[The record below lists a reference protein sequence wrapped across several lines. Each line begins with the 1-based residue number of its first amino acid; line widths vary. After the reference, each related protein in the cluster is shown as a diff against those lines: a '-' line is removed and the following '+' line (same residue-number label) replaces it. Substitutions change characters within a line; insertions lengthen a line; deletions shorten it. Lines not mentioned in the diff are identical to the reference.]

1 VIRGLVGALLIAGC
15 AAGCGEPTPAAPSA
29 TPSAAPPATPS
40 ATPSATV
47 PSTGPG
53 LPAPAGQLTLDVG
66 GVSRTYLL
74 HFPAGDTGGR
84 SLPLV
89 IALHFYPG
97 TGSALREMIGMD
109 AKADRHKFLVAY
121 PDGLDGGFNA
131 LVCCGATADVAFLR
145 ALTQHLV
152 STGRADPDR
161 VYLTGIS
168 NGADMS
174 FRAAVEASGL
184 FAAIGVVSGGYI
196 GPLTKPASYVPRKP
210 VSVVTVIGSDDRYFT
225 DFRTGI
231 ATWQQRLRC
240 KQATAAPPAP
250 TVTRTRAR
258 CADRSDVEVYVVK
271 GMGHA
276 WPGARSGQ
284 LAEPRAPI
292 VATDILWDFFAAHPR
307 LR

>member
-1 VIRGLVGALLIAGC
+1 VRNRRAGDS
-15 AAGCGEPTPAAPSA
+15 PLSI
-29 TPSAAPPATPS
+29 
-40 ATPSATV
+40 
-47 PSTGPG
+47 
-53 LPAPAGQLTLDVG
+53 DVG
-66 GVSRTYLL
+66 GGQPYVPSCTSPL
-74 HFPAGDTGGR
+74 GDTGGR

-97 TGSALREMIGMD
+97 TGAALREMIGMD
-109 AKADRHKFLVAY
+109 AKADQHNFLVAY
-121 PDGLDGGFNA
+121 PDGIASGFNA
-131 LVCCGATADVAFLR
+131 LICCGTTDDVAFLR

-174 FRAAVEASGL
+174 FRAAVEATGL

-196 GPLTKPASYVPRKP
+196 GPLTTPAGYVPTEP
-210 VSVVTVIGSDDRYFT
+210 VSVITVIGSEDRYFT

-240 KQATAAPPAP
+240 TPATAAPPAP

-258 CADRSDVEVYVVK
+258 CADGSDVEVYVVK
-271 GMGHA
+271 GMGHV

-284 LAEPRAPI
+284 LAAPDAPL
-292 VATDILWDFFAAHPR
+292 VATDVVWDFFAAHPR
-307 LR
+307 RR